1 MSGIGTNP
9 SAPVTEKA
17 RLFGLLDR
25 AYDRGRC
32 LVYVQASAA
41 ITAGDAVLIGS
52 DGSAASLDTTN
63 SANAGGKKV
72 GVAVATFASGEYGF
86 VVVNGVATLN
96 VATSA
101 AAGARLNTTGTGG
114 TLDNDGGVG
123 AEVVEGIGITTAES
137 GGTATAVLSEPYVGA
152 TL

>member
-32 LVYVQASAA
+32 LVYVQASGA
-41 ITAGDAVLIGS
+41 ITSGDAVLIES
-52 DGSAASLDTTN
+52 DGTAASLSTTN
-63 SANAGGKKV
+63 SANARGKKV
-72 GVAVATFASGEYGF
+72 GVAAATFTSGQYGF
-86 VVVNGVATLN
+86 LVVNGVATLN
-96 VATSA
+96 VGTSA
-101 AAGARLNTTGTGG
+101 AAGARLNTTSSAG
-114 TLDNDGGVG
+114 TLDDDGGSG

-137 GGTATAVLSEPYVGA
+137 SGTATAVLSEPFIGA